1 VIIKYAGFN
10 PWAGHRTHL
19 SNRQARHFGD
29 PQDLSPALWHSV
41 FCLYF
46 ILITL
51 QLHFTILGA
60 IWWPVSGLWQSN
72 QAYDKLIANAYLCA
86 YEDVLAHA
94 CIYEYTQDKCNQ
106 DATAAHVQFNYL
118 HFKNI
123 ILQKDLMT
131 KRILLEDCIYDFSA
145 FFFLPV
151 YITICV
157 LCLSGIETFLL
168 HPAKAGL

>member
-1 VIIKYAGFN
+1 MAGF
-10 PWAGHRTHL
+10 R
-19 SNRQARHFGD
+19 
-29 PQDLSPALWHSV
+29 
-41 FCLYF
+41 
-46 ILITL
+46 
-51 QLHFTILGA
+51 
-60 IWWPVSGLWQSN
+60 LWQSN

-94 CIYEYTQDKCNQ
+94 CIYGYTQDKCNQ